1 MSHAVE
7 IEHLDAVYLVPTDHR
22 QPQEVRWQL
31 DRVARTRL
39 DAALERALAEVF
51 AQEDE
56 LVGVIDELQV
66 DVTLDVE
73 ADDED
78 ALAAAWAQ
86 AIAAAIRVAVDEPDG
101 SVHLFAGPTDLL
113 ASFLADAADG
123 RVWDRGYYVA
133 FEGLRALPSDATI
146 REALERDPETAR
158 AALAQLAR
166 ERRLERVLAALGE
179 RGAERVAVTLARGGS
194 PTTAAVEAVLAVWP
208 EILGARTDPTPAA
221 ADSLRLAAAAA
232 TDAADPLSV
241 AEAARALVTLAG
253 AQRAGEAIEA
263 ATLLRELV
271 GSDPQL
277 ARRVE
282 EEVFAADGPASGT
295 FVGTSYAGVFL
306 LLRCLLEL
314 DADRVL
320 AALGPAERSI
330 PPLRLALLARCI
342 GSPDAAA
349 DPGVRL
355 AAGAEEEPET
365 EPVDEVAG
373 PAQRLL
379 LERLVR
385 LGRAEGRRLLVDRV
399 EGEGR
404 RFVLVRDAE
413 RDTWLVLLDA
423 TDGDEAA
430 AARAVRM
437 VTEVFERAPESV
449 EWSTEAH
456 VLDGPPGTMALLA
469 RAVLRELAV
478 RLPGLERSSAAYL
491 RENFLVGPGMIRSDG
506 RLIEAR
512 LPPSPLRVVLQIA
525 GIDGCVFDV
534 PWLGEVVLRLPE

>member
-1 MSHAVE
+1 VSHAVE
-7 IEHLDAVYLVPTDHR
+7 IEHLDAVYLVPMEHR

-39 DAALERALAEVF
+39 DAALERALAEAF

-86 AIAAAIRVAVDEPDG
+86 AIAAAIKVAVDEPDG
-101 SVHLFAGPTDLL
+101 NAVRLFAGPADLL
-113 ASFLADAADG
+113 AAFLADAADG
-123 RVWDRGYYVA
+123 RAWDRGYYVA

-179 RGAERVAVTLARGGS
+179 RGAERVALALARGGS

-208 EILGARTDPTPAA
+208 EILGARTDPSPTA
-221 ADSLRLAAAAA
+221 ADSLRLAAAA

-241 AEAARALVTLAG
+241 AETARAIVTLAG

-277 ARRVE
+277 AGRVE
-282 EEVFAADGPASGT
+282 EEVFAVDAPASGT
-295 FVGTSYAGVFL
+295 FAGTSYAGVFL
-306 LLRCLLEL
+306 LLRGLLEL

-320 AALGPAERSI
+320 AALAPAERSV
-330 PPLRLALLARCI
+330 PPLRLALLARCL
-342 GSPDAAA
+342 GSPDAVS

-355 AAGAEEEPET
+355 AAGAEEEAET
-365 EPVDEVAG
+365 GPLDESAG
-373 PAQRLL
+373 LAQRLL

-385 LGRAEGRRLLVDRV
+385 LGRAEGRRLLLEPV

-423 TDGDEAA
+423 TDGDEAT

-449 EWSTEAH
+449 EWSTEAR
-456 VLDGPPGTMALLA
+456 VLDGPPDTMALLA
-469 RAVLRELAV
+469 HAVLRELAV
-478 RLPGLERSSAAYL
+478 RLPGLDRSSAAYL
-491 RENFLVGPGMIRSDG
+491 RENFLVGPGMIRIDG

-512 LPPSPLRVVLQIA
+512 LPPGPLRVVLQIA
-525 GIDGCVFDV
+525 GIDGSVVDV